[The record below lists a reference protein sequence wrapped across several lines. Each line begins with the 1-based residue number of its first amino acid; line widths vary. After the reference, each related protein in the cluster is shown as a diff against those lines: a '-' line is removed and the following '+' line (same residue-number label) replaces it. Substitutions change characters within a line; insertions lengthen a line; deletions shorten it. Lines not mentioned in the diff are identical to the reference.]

1 MFVFKKMNILGVEP
15 CEECA
20 ICKLSLEKDVTYR
33 LPECHH
39 TFHTACVVAWFRA
52 GDCRCPICRNTGVN
66 SLSEE
71 GNMFITRGFT
81 KNNPRLKEIA
91 AYAKK
96 NPDKCPSYVKMLLT
110 KNTKLTEEVREA
122 RAEHREFVQSLKEKE
137 VNYEEAHRKKT
148 LLRKGIWEKER
159 RMYRNQREILQIPI
173 VPLIIPSFVLM
184 D

>member
-1 MFVFKKMNILGVEP
+1 MSLNLLGVDANEG
-15 CEECA
+15 EECV
-20 ICKLSLEKDVTYR
+20 ICKCHLSKEATYR

-52 GDCRCPICRNTGVN
+52 GDCRCPVCRNMGIN
-66 SLSEE
+66 SHGES
-71 GNMFITRGFT
+71 GNTFMTRGFA

-96 NPDKCPSYVKMLLT
+96 NPKSCPKYVEGLLK
-110 KNTKLTEEVREA
+110 KNAKLTEEVREA

-148 LLRKGIWEKER
+148 KLRRAIWEKER
-159 RMYRNQREILQIPI
+159 RMYRCQREILQIPI